1 VLKRADLFS
10 RHAIKR
16 EALSVRERMSIVL
29 DRLRDGQFHGFESF
43 FIPEEGR
50 MGVVVTFLAI
60 LELAKERLLEIVQEG
75 PLTPIFIRAREL
87 TAEEAEAT
95 ERDNAMQSEF
105 DEPSA

>member
-1 VLKRADLFS
+1 
-10 RHAIKR
+10 
-16 EALSVRERMSIVL
+16 
-29 DRLRDGQFHGFESF
+29 
-43 FIPEEGR
+43 
-50 MGVVVTFLAI
+50 MGVVVSFLSI

-75 PLTPIFIRAREL
+75 PLAPIFIRAREL